1 MSQAWQAIP
10 PARALI
16 LSLLSSGGTGPTALA
31 ALTRMGG
38 LFGVDAATIRVA
50 VGRLARDGLLEQV
63 ERGQYALGARGAAMG
78 ARVRGW
84 RQAEA
89 RMKGWDGGWLLILV
103 DHLGRADRVRLRAR
117 ERALRLSGFAQ
128 SDAGFWARPDNLAA
142 PLPQLIAEAV
152 DLGLDA
158 AAIAFA
164 SAAPLPDEEAK
175 LRTLWSADNLATT
188 YRFWVDAMDTSAAR
202 VARMPP
208 DEAARET
215 LLLGQAVIRA
225 INLDPLLPDALVD
238 AGLRR
243 WMIDG
248 MIAYDDIGRRAWAA
262 FGTVEVR
269 SDQG

>member
-1 MSQAWQAIP
+1 MSQDWQATP

-31 ALTRMGG
+31 ALTRMGA
-38 LFGVDAATIRVA
+38 LFGVDAATVRVA
-50 VGRLARDGLLEQV
+50 VGRLVREGLIEAA

-78 ARVRGW
+78 TRVRGW

-89 RMKGWDGGWLLILV
+89 RTRGWDGGWLLILV

-142 PLPQLIAEAV
+142 PLPHLIAEAV
-152 DLGLDA
+152 ALGLDP
-158 AAIAFA
+158 AAIAFGN
-164 SAAPLPDEEAK
+164 AAPLRQEEAK
-175 LRTLWSADNLATT
+175 LRALWSADDLAAG
-188 YRFWVDAMDTSAAR
+188 YRFWIDAMDASAAR
-202 VARMPP
+202 VARMAP
-208 DEAARET
+208 DEGARET

-238 AGLRR
+238 AALRR
-243 WMIDG
+243 RMIDA
-248 MIAYDDIGRRAWAA
+248 MIAYDEIGRRAWAA
-262 FGTVEVR
+262 FGA
-269 SDQG
+269 